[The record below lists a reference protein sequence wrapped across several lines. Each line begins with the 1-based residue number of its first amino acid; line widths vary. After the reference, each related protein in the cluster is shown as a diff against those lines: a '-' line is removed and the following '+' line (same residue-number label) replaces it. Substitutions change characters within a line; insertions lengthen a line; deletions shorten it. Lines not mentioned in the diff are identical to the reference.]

1 MRINSNLIRP
11 SLVVL
16 SLAFPNNSAYSESI
30 LIEENKIEVKLNS
43 LEIKIETGLKEC
55 VEELESNSTPQ
66 IAFID
71 ALQELEKYNMVL
83 SHFHSPALKQY
94 GVNDESNPCYKA
106 NEDIK
111 RMNEIIESNL

>member
-1 MRINSNLIRP
+1 MKISSNVVKS
-11 SLVVL
+11 SLVAL

-30 LIEENKIEVKLNS
+30 LIEENEIEVKLDS
-43 LEIKIETGLKEC
+43 LETKIETELKEC
-55 VEELESNSTPQ
+55 VERLEPNSISQ

-71 ALQELEKYNMVL
+71 ALQELEEYNMVL